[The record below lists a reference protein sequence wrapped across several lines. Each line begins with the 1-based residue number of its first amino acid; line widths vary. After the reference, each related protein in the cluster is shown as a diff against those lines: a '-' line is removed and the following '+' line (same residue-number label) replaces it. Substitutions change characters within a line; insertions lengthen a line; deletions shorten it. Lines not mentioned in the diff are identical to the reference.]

1 MSWVCQKLHLPV
13 DCFSQIWLE
22 WFKFGAKIK
31 GRIKKERGFVLI
43 SCERFKN
50 TKKPVQAC
58 DQRIECFLF
67 VEFFSLVSFSGVG
80 DTFAL

>member
-50 TKKPVQAC
+50 TKSPCKPAT
-58 DQRIECFLF
+58 RGSNAS
-67 VEFFSLVSFSGVG
+67 FSLNFYHLSASGVG